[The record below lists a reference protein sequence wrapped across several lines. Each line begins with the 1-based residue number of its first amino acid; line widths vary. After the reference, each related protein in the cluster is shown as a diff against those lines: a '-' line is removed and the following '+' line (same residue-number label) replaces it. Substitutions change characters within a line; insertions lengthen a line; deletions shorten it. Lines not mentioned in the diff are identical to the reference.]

1 MAGSVIM
8 KQSILYLM
16 NIRSKTKSLAVARIA
31 DRTGCQWFSRPSN
44 VDNFYDV
51 WKPICHFLL
60 VISSDFCPTAHRFR
74 DMASFSLKNAHL
86 YLFLFNPNFKNV
98 SFALDR

>member
-31 DRTGCQWFSRPSN
+31 DRTGCQ
-44 VDNFYDV
+44 
-51 WKPICHFLL
+51 
-60 VISSDFCPTAHRFR
+60 
-74 DMASFSLKNAHL
+74 
-86 YLFLFNPNFKNV
+86 
-98 SFALDR
+98 